1 MECLSNLGFATS
13 FALTVQHNLKRT
25 VSTELQVDCVRG
37 SPAVPL
43 LSSTPG
49 SLTKAVS
56 QQSLRRTW
64 NVCNFGMFADVCR
77 CLQHSA
83 GMNMASR
90 KTMLRDKVKQM
101 SNCLETWVTES
112 QYMHCFNMPRAAQ

>member
-1 MECLSNLGFATS
+1 MECLSNLGFAAS

-25 VSTELQVDCVRG
+25 VSTELQVDCARRC
-37 SPAVPL
+37 PAVPL

-56 QQSLRRTW
+56 QQSLRRG
-64 NVCNFGMFADVCR
+64 NFGMFADVCSI
-77 CLQHSA
+77 LQHSA

-90 KTMLRDKVKQM
+90 KTMLRDKVKQIN
-101 SNCLETWVTES
+101 NCLETWVAES
-112 QYMHCFNMPRAAQ
+112 QYMHCFNMPRTAQ